1 MKSALKYDMQL
12 NRLQAELKMVV
23 LLHHFIFSSS
33 YHLYIIIH
41 LEVNGLFRRKPIKGL
56 VLLPSSD
63 KLTNYIFTPRGR
75 KDTKWRCVIVNAH
88 YQDLIPLSALYFT
101 CTCTQKYTDL
111 LSDHRWCIG

>member
-1 MKSALKYDMQL
+1 MQL

-23 LLHHFIFSSS
+23 FLLHHFIFS

-41 LEVNGLFRRKPIKGL
+41 LEVNGLFQRKPIKGL

-63 KLTNYIFTPRGR
+63 CPTFTSNYIFTPRGR
-75 KDTKWRCVIVNAH
+75 KDTEWQCVIVNAH

-101 CTCTQKYTDL
+101 CTCTQKYTD
-111 LSDHRWCIG
+111 